1 MNGQTFNFRPLTNR
15 LREVVSHCQPLVL
28 HGRIVQVTG
37 TVVRA
42 IVPRVKL
49 GELCL
54 LALYTTI
61 FLISGFQQQGDIAI
75 CLSD

>member
-1 MNGQTFNFRPLTNR
+1 M
-15 LREVVSHCQPLVL
+15 L

-49 GELCL
+49 GVLCL
-54 LALYTTI
+54 LVNPGDGREIPAEVIGFEQNIALLAPVSYTHLDVYKRQLK
-61 FLISGFQQQGDIAI
+61 FN
-75 CLSD
+75 